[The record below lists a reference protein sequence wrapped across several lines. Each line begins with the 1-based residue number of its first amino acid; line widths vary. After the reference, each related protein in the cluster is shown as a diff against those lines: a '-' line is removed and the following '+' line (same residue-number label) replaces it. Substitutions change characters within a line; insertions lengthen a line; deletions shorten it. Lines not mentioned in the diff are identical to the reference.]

1 MNMLR
6 NEELMQSLIGY
17 GREAMQDF
25 VTRSRNI
32 NDAIY
37 YLRLER
43 CLEILKLT
51 SFVTENLI
59 NFERRTAF
67 PYNIHQGFQE
77 NGIGWTF
84 NIDNL
89 G

>member
-1 MNMLR
+1 MIR
-6 NEELMQSLIGY
+6 NEELMQCLIGY
-17 GREAMQDF
+17 GRETMQDL

-59 NFERRTAF
+59 KFEKRTVF
-67 PYNIHQGFQE
+67 PYNIHQALQDD
-77 NGIGWTF
+77 GIGWTF
-84 NIDNL
+84 NMDNP

>member
-1 MNMLR
+1 MIR
-6 NEELMQSLIGY
+6 NEELMQFLMCY
-17 GREAMQDF
+17 GRETMQNF

-59 NFERRTAF
+59 NFERRTVF
-67 PYNIHQGFQE
+67 PYNIRQALQD

-84 NIDNL
+84 NMDNPD
-89 G
+89 

>member
-1 MNMLR
+1 MIR
-6 NEELMQSLIGY
+6 NEELIQCLICY
-17 GREAMQDF
+17 GRETMQGF

-67 PYNIHQGFQE
+67 PYNIHQTLQD

-84 NIDNL
+84 NMDNPD
-89 G
+89 